1 MDQTP
6 PHSDLKRRD
15 NPSLPDSDVSR
26 PNKRVLSS
34 SEASIPVPVEQKD
47 QNLLLFQNRAM
58 KIRVEEQKLE
68 INDREQKIKGLSN
81 KLHIYE
87 ETVSCLCRVWDQLNT
102 GLHIL
107 LGRVNFDSNM
117 IDELIPKGYS
127 SESFQFL
134 RKYITE
140 PHPVEDGFSIEQN
153 LQKKIYKTQ
162 HIFTKISEA
171 IEREHILSNA
181 VIRLLKSSKDGLK
194 SNDID
199 NLLKDDNDKLSKQN
213 QFIQNIYDKLQIQ
226 HKQLSDQ
233 QSLLTEQTVTYQN
246 NIKDLKLELEK
257 SNDDLIIERKRVIKL
272 KDETLRA
279 VPTVKVPS
287 PALSSSTVSNGSSS
301 NLNNSN
307 NNNSNNNNNNNN
319 SSNNS
324 INVGGNNIILKP
336 GDNYILNGATHN
348 GVIITEEY
356 LNELSKQAESRLN
369 EARKLREEKANL
381 LKELQQLQIDIRI
394 IPEERILNSMP
405 YQILRQRL
413 QLVSDEL
420 DIHRNQCN
428 KLQNDLTQFNISR
441 RLDREAL
448 EAFELQRRQSLERR
462 VSQLEGES
470 VELKS
475 EKEKLINLIEQ
486 RNPTIS
492 QEYVAESRML
502 LDTKDSDIKKL
513 RTEVEQLKADIEK
526 YKAPKQE
533 IEKAKEFVQR
543 DIHSKNIEIKELLD
557 KLKTINLQN
566 EELKLNEK
574 KLIEREKELLI
585 NLEHLKD
592 NNNNSNN
599 NNNETTTT
607 TTTNNNNENKE
618 EEEKEKVKV
627 KDKEEIIV
635 ELKIS
640 ESKLKDELVELKS
653 KLTELE
659 QGKDKYQSEIDNIS
673 NQFKEKI
680 KQLDITIAASLA
692 IQESQKQEIEA
703 LIMEID
709 SMGKAYENMQE
720 QNTRLIKQIS
730 DKEDN
735 HAHLMA
741 ENIKAQQTIRL
752 SKEAQL
758 AMEDKL
764 SRNEEKLKA
773 QSELMQKIEEKSTL
787 LQKQLSKVTED
798 LQFCNFELEKHKRFV
813 RENSAHSLELKTQL
827 DHLGILNVEL
837 KKKADDSIF
846 ALEREIDKAKRLD
859 EEKQLLKRKLEKAS
873 SNASSNSSTAEEELR
888 LVNQKLRC
896 SICNDRQKNTV
907 IAKCF
912 HVFCKECIYSNID
925 TRKRRCPGC
934 KRPFSESDVHPIYLD
949 YV

>member
-1 MDQTP
+1 MDQT
-6 PHSDLKRRD
+6 SDLKRRD
-15 NPSLPDSDVSR
+15 NPSIPDSDVSR
-26 PNKRVLSS
+26 PNKRSLSS

-68 INDREQKIKGLSN
+68 INDRELKIKGLSN

-107 LGRVNFDSNM
+107 LSRVNFDSNM

-134 RKYITE
+134 RSYITE
-140 PHPVEDGFSIEQN
+140 PPPVEGAHSIEQT
-153 LQKKIYKTQ
+153 LQKRIHKTQ
-162 HIFTKISEA
+162 NVFTKISEA

-181 VIRLLKSSKDGLK
+181 VIRLLKSSSTTKESIK
-194 SNDID
+194 SNDYD
-199 NLLKDDNDKLSKQN
+199 NLLKEDNDKLSKQN
-213 QFIQNIYDKLQIQ
+213 QFIQSIYDKLQIQ

-233 QSLLTEQTVTYQN
+233 QSLLTEQTVCYQN

-257 SNDDLIIERKRVIKL
+257 SNDELIIERKRVIKL
-272 KDETLRA
+272 QDETLRTA
-279 VPTVKVPS
+279 PTVKIPS
-287 PALSSSTVSNGSSS
+287 PSLSSNSLLNGNNSNNSNNGQANGSSS
-301 NLNNSN
+301 SS
-307 NNNSNNNNNNNN
+307 NNNSNTII
-319 SSNNS
+319 SSNHNTRVDGS
-324 INVGGNNIILKP
+324 IIYINGQTLDEYVG
-336 GDNYILNGATHN
+336 
-348 GVIITEEY
+348 
-356 LNELSKQAESRLN
+356 ELTKQSDGRLG

-420 DIHRNQCN
+420 DIHRNQCS

-448 EAFELQRRQSLERR
+448 ETFELQRRQSLERR
-462 VSQLEGES
+462 ISQLEGES

-475 EKEKLINLIEQ
+475 EKEKLINLIDQ

-492 QEYVAESRML
+492 QEYVAESRLL
-502 LDTKDSDIKKL
+502 LDTKDQDIKKL
-513 RTEVEQLKADIEK
+513 ATEVVQLKADIEK
-526 YKAPKQE
+526 YKAPKEE
-533 IEKAKEFVQR
+533 IEKAKELIQR
-543 DIHSKNIEIKELLD
+543 DVHSKNIEIKELLD
-557 KLKTINLQN
+557 KLKTTTQQN
-566 EELKLNEK
+566 DELKLIEK
-574 KLIEREKELLI
+574 KLLDREKELLI
-585 NLEHLKD
+585 NLNHLNTQSNNNSENND
-592 NNNNSNN
+592 NNNNNSN
-599 NNNETTTT
+599 E
-607 TTTNNNNENKE
+607 
-618 EEEKEKVKV
+618 
-627 KDKEEIIV
+627 IV

-640 ESKLKDELVELKS
+640 ESKLKEELVLLKS

-673 NQFKEKI
+673 LEFKEKI
-680 KQLDITIAASLA
+680 KQLDITIAASLQ

-730 DKEDN
+730 DKEDT
-735 HAHLMA
+735 HALLMA

-752 SKEAQL
+752 SKEAQI

-764 SRNEEKLKA
+764 QRNEEKLKN
-773 QSELMQKIEEKSTL
+773 QSEIMIKIEEKSNI
-787 LQKQLSKVTED
+787 LQKQLSKVTEE

-813 RENSAHSLELKTQL
+813 RENSGHNVELKTQL

-859 EEKQLLKRKLEKAS
+859 EEKQLLKKKLEKAS
-873 SNASSNSSTAEEELR
+873 SNASSSSSTAEEELR

-949 YV
+949 YI